1 MAEEKVILFDK
12 KLNKFVNAEEDS
24 LEIIFQEEE
33 MLGAFAE
40 TIMTC
45 TLYINE
51 QVSENSL
58 YVLVNSGYG
67 SLQKAAF
74 YMLTHLYQNYIP
86 TIMFKKDEE
95 QEMK

>member
-1 MAEEKVILFDK
+1 MAEEKVILFDT

-40 TIMTC
+40 TIITC

-51 QVSENSL
+51 
-58 YVLVNSGYG
+58 
-67 SLQKAAF
+67 
-74 YMLTHLYQNYIP
+74 
-86 TIMFKKDEE
+86 
-95 QEMK
+95 